1 EQRAVQ
7 LVAATWQSSGC
18 QDCFSNKASLSPLV
32 RISLPGRSLRVL
44 EKGIDLGMDQTLRNL
59 EVPDAPQQ
67 SGIRAIFDLV
77 IVEDIRTLWL
87 MHWAPRREQTM
98 G

>member
-1 EQRAVQ
+1 
-7 LVAATWQSSGC
+7 
-18 QDCFSNKASLSPLV
+18 
-32 RISLPGRSLRVL
+32 
-44 EKGIDLGMDQTLRNL
+44 MDQTLRNL

-98 G
+98 GICGRSAMPTSLDPNAWGSSSGLSFQWCEDCAKIKKQILP